1 LPQNPRAEKLL
12 GTPDFLICSGLFD
25 YLPDAAATAMLRLFW
40 ERLAEGGVLLVWN
53 FAPHN
58 PTRAYMEWIGNWYLI
73 YRTGTDFGRLAAGA
87 GIPPDK
93 CSLAS
98 EALGVNL
105 FLIARK

>member
-1 LPQNPRAEKLL
+1 MCP
-12 GTPDFLICSGLFD
+12 GLFD
-25 YLPDAAATAMLRLFW
+25 YLPDESAIAMLWLFW

-73 YRTGTDFGRLAAGA
+73 YRTGTDLERLAVGA
-87 GIPPDK
+87 GISQDRF
-93 CSLAS
+93 CLGS

-105 FLIARK
+105 VLIARK